1 MQIQTTNVIY
11 RSRLINASPVYYGW
25 IILAVGAVG
34 CIMSS
39 PGQTYSIAVFID
51 SFISDLDISRSLVS
65 TLYTA
70 GTLTASFALP
80 FVGRQL
86 DRQGP
91 RFMIVIVS
99 FFLGWACIYMGFIRN
114 PGMLCIGFLAL
125 RMLGQGSLS
134 LVSTNVINQWWVRR
148 RGIAMGIAGMTA
160 ALIGAGGFPNLI
172 NWLIP
177 NYGWRIA
184 FMLLGLGVLMVMLP
198 LGSIFIRNR
207 PEDYGLLPDGTL
219 SVIAN
224 KDTPVGDPIEEHWT
238 LSEAIRTPSFWIV
251 GAGLSSGSMLST
263 GLTFHLFSIFKD
275 SGLSSTVA
283 ASVFLPIAVTSGIMH
298 LGGGVL
304 VDRMP
309 IRGILA
315 ISLFLQAL
323 ALIMAPYLL
332 SVELALA
339 FGLIMGI
346 RSGLQMIVSN
356 VIWAKFYGRLHLGSI
371 TGVTATLMVASSA
384 LGPMPFGVAR
394 DILGSYT
401 AVLIGF
407 AGLPLILAV
416 AALLYCRPPKRR

>member
-1 MQIQTTNVIY
+1 MQKKIASVIY

-34 CIMSS
+34 GIMTS

-51 SFISDLDISRSLVS
+51 SFISDLDTSRSLVS

-86 DRQGP
+86 DRRGA

-114 PGMLCIGFLAL
+114 AGMLFIGFLAL

-134 LVSTNVINQWWVRR
+134 LVSTYVINQWWVRR
-148 RGIAMGIAGMTA
+148 RGMAMGIAGMVA

-177 NYGWRIA
+177 IYGWRIA
-184 FMLLGLGVLMVMLP
+184 YMLLGLGILVGMLP
-198 LGSIFIRNR
+198 LGLILIRNR
-207 PEDYGLLPDGTL
+207 PEDYGLYPDGTI
-219 SVIAN
+219 SVVAD
-224 KDTPVGDPIEEHWT
+224 KDTAVGEPIEEHWT
-238 LSEAIRTPSFWIV
+238 LSEALRTSSFWIV

-283 ASVFLPIAVTSGIMH
+283 ASVFLPIAVTAGIMH

-304 VDRMP
+304 VDRVP
-309 IRGILA
+309 IRVILT
-315 ISLFLQAL
+315 ISLFLQTL
-323 ALIMAPYLL
+323 ALIMAPYLC
-332 SVELALA
+332 SVQLALV
-339 FGLIMGI
+339 FGLIMGM
-346 RSGLQMIVSN
+346 RGGLQMIVSN
-356 VIWAKFYGRLHLGSI
+356 VIWARFYGRLHLGSI
-371 TGVTATLMVASSA
+371 TGVTTTLMVASSA

-401 AVLIGF
+401 VVLIGF
-407 AGLPLILAV
+407 AGLPFLLAV
-416 AALLYCRPPKRR
+416 STLLYCKSPIRR